1 MKKAFIILAILASAK
16 FVAAQENPKQKE
28 VGLAF
33 SSLDNFGLTFKVGSD
48 KSLWRFNTLA
58 INGGS
63 YEKTS
68 DSLNSDSKSFGV
80 NLRFGKEFRKVIYEN
95 LELRYGA
102 DLFFQYTNSRN
113 NEDDLSVDD
122 YDRLSEQTR
131 YEPGINLVFGLNY
144 VLKNNLVFGVELL
157 PGFSYFTGKS
167 VEKNY
172 YNSDGKKIESDISGI
187 HYGLSNSSALLTLA
201 YRF

>member
-1 MKKAFIILAILASAK
+1 MKKAFVILAILASSK
-16 FVAAQENPKQKE
+16 FVNAQENPKQKE

-33 SSLDNFGLTFKVGSD
+33 RSFDNFGLTFKVGSD

-58 INGGS
+58 INGGT
-63 YEKTS
+63 YEKTG

-122 YDRLSEQTR
+122 YDRLSEQTC

-172 YNSDGKKIESDISGI
+172 YSDGKKIESDISGI